1 MTVELPI
8 ADLDA
13 LLATII
19 DTESVSENEAAL
31 ADAVEAALRSASHL
45 KVERLGNTIW
55 GRTELGRAE
64 RVIIAGHLDTVPVA
78 DNLPSRLVT
87 IDGESW
93 RFGRGASDMKGGVA
107 IMLQLACELTAPNRD
122 ITWVFYDCEEIA
134 ASRSG
139 LGRLATERPETL
151 HADLAV
157 LMEPS
162 DGVVEAGCQGTMRF
176 TITCQGVAA
185 HSARGWL
192 GHNAIHDA
200 AGLLNAVL
208 AVQKDF
214 GEVEVDGMIYR
225 EGLNATMIDGGV
237 SGNVIPD
244 RCRVQ
249 INYRFAPSTSEAE
262 AEERMRRLFAR
273 FGQFEVL
280 DLSCGARPGLGTP
293 VVQAFVAATGG
304 TAGPKFGW
312 TDVAR
317 FGALGIPAL
326 NFGPGDPALAHRA
339 DEAVKLSLVHDCADA
354 LRRWLIEA

>member
-19 DTESVSENEAAL
+19 DTESVSEHEATL
-31 ADAVEAALRSASHL
+31 ADAVEATLRGASQM
-45 KVERLGNTIW
+45 KVERLGNTVW
-55 GRTELGRAE
+55 ARTELRRAE

-78 DNLPSRLVT
+78 DNLPSRLIS
-87 IDGESW
+87 IDGAPW
-93 RFGRGASDMKGGVA
+93 RWGRGASDMKGGVA
-107 IMLQLACELTAPNRD
+107 VMVQLACELAAPNRD
-122 ITWVFYDCEEIA
+122 VTWVFYDCEEIA

-139 LGRLATERPETL
+139 LGRLGLERPEIL
-151 HADLAV
+151 QADLAV

-162 DGVVEAGCQGTMRF
+162 NGVVEAGCQGTMRF
-176 TITCQGVAA
+176 TITCDGVAA

-192 GHNAIHDA
+192 GRNAIHEA
-200 AGLLNAVL
+200 AGVLDAVI
-208 AVQKDF
+208 AAQPQF
-214 GEVEVDGMIYR
+214 GEVEVDGMVYR

-244 RCRVQ
+244 KCTVQ
-249 INYRFAPSTSEAE
+249 INYRFAPSLGATAAE
-262 AEERMRRLFAR
+262 ARMRELFGG
-273 FGQFEVL
+273 FGRFEVL
-280 DLSCGARPGLGTP
+280 DLSGGARPGLDQQAA
-293 VVQAFVAATGG
+293 QAFVAASGG
-304 TAGPKFGW
+304 AAGPKYGW

-339 DEAVKLSLVHDCADA
+339 DEAVSLAQVHDCAA
-354 LRRWLIEA
+354 VLRRWLTD